1 MKTQWERIE
10 AWLAA
15 YAPHLLRDLR
25 KGAAPPTLAKLE
37 AQIQRGLPESVR
49 AFYAIHDGQ
58 KSVCPKGLFY
68 SLQFMPLARV
78 LESQRLWA
86 ELVDMNDELARA
98 MSSSPSGHIKP
109 VYANALWIPF
119 AHDQSG
125 NHLGIDLDP
134 DVEGSEGQVIVF
146 GRDENRKR
154 LVAQSFEEFV
164 DMFVEQL
171 EGGNFVI
178 REKILEFKN
187 YLDGEPLPARG
198 RHPLDV
204 FGRESS

>member
-1 MKTQWERIE
+1 MKTPWERIE

-15 YAPHLLRDLR
+15 HAPYLLRDLR
-25 KGAAPPTLAKLE
+25 KAAAPALLAKLE
-37 AQIQRGLPESVR
+37 AQIQRGLPESLR

-68 SLQFMPLARV
+68 SLRFMPLARV

-86 ELVDMNDELARA
+86 QLVDINDELAYA
-98 MSSSPSGHIKP
+98 MSSSPSGYIKP

-134 DVEGSEGQVIVF
+134 DVKGSEGQVIVF

-154 LVAQSFEEFV
+154 LVAQSFEAFI

-178 REKILEFKN
+178 EEKILEFKT
-187 YLDGEPLPARG
+187 YLDGQPLPPTG

-204 FGRESS
+204 FGPRI

>member
-15 YAPHLLRDLR
+15 HAPHLLRDLR

-37 AQIQRGLPESVR
+37 AQIQRGLPEAVR

-58 KSVCPKGLFY
+58 KSECPEGLFY

-78 LESQRLWA
+78 LKAQRLWA
-86 ELVDMNDELARA
+86 ELVDMNDELAHA
-98 MSSSPSGHIKP
+98 MSSSPSGYIKP
-109 VYANALWIPF
+109 VYANPLWIPF
-119 AHDQSG
+119 ADDQSG

-134 DVEGSEGQVIVF
+134 DVDGQEGQVIAF

-154 LVAQSFEEFV
+154 LVAQSFEAFI
-164 DMFVEQL
+164 DIFIGQL

-178 REKILEFKN
+178 REEILGFKH

-204 FGRESS
+204 FGHRI